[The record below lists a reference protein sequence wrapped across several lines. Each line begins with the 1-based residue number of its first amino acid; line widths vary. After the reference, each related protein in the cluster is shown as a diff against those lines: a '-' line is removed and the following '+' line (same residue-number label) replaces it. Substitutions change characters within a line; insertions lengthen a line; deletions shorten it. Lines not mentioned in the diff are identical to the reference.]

1 MSERRAPSQLPT
13 REPEPSREASY
24 ALGDVARLFD
34 IPESRLRYWSQ
45 TGFIAPSVRDD
56 GRTLY
61 SFQDLISIKVA
72 KGLLDAGLP
81 LQRVR
86 RSLDALRLNLP
97 RVEAPLARL
106 RVRCDHDRVLV
117 DDDEGTFEAATG
129 QLLLDFHVGRLHEQA
144 AEVLTLPWVA
154 GDDAIDPRSAY
165 ELFLEAREL
174 ESAWDK
180 ESTEDEAYQTV
191 RAAYERVLELDPGL
205 AAAWTNLGGLL
216 AEAGDLDAAR
226 DAFDQALAC
235 DPEQPEAHCNLAE
248 LALRDGDA
256 ELAISGFRQVL
267 VTSPDYIDAHY
278 GLARALLAVGGKAQA
293 VAHLERFCAAAGRLP
308 EEEWDAELEHRRV
321 RAEQVIQRLRRE
333 LSR

>member
-1 MSERRAPSQLPT
+1 MSERRARSSLPIRDPDGT
-13 REPEPSREASY
+13 HEALYS
-24 ALGDVARLFD
+24 LGDVARLFD
-34 IPESRLRYWSQ
+34 VPESRLRYWSQ
-45 TGFIAPSVRDD
+45 TGFITPSVRDD
-56 GRTLY
+56 GRAQY

-129 QLLLDFHVGRLHEQA
+129 QLLLDFHVGQLRDEA

-154 GDDAIDPRSAY
+154 DADGGDARSAY
-165 ELFLEAREL
+165 AMFLEAREL
-174 ESAWDK
+174 EHAWDG
-180 ESTEDEAYQTV
+180 ESVEDPAYQRA

-226 DAFDQALAC
+226 DAFDQALEC

-248 LALRDGDA
+248 LALRDGDP

-267 VTSPDYIDAHY
+267 VSSPEYIDAHY
-278 GLARALLAVGGKAQA
+278 GLARALLAVGGKSQA
-293 VAHLERFCAAAGRLP
+293 LAHLERFCVAVTRLP
-308 EEEWDAELEHRRV
+308 EDECDAELEHRRV
-321 RAEQVIQRLRRE
+321 RAEQVIQHLRRE